1 MRPVR
6 TIIAVIFAAAVAVT
20 GCSTHTTA
28 DQPSA
33 APAPPVTAAPAPPVT
48 AAPAP
53 PTTEVSARQP
63 APKRPAPAPQPP
75 RHRNG
80 PIVDYV
86 PAPVLADGRYDSYIR
101 RVEVP
106 YEGGGSRLVVDLVQ
120 VFDGQAARD
129 AAIADGMARDK
140 AQYLGVYVR
149 NQNPRLRTLPL
160 ASDVRLDLR
169 GGDCE
174 APLNHQL
181 TKLMADV
188 RAMSGPVHTYYFSL
202 TVHAGAVQQV
212 QEFLAINA
220 C

>member
-20 GCSTHTTA
+20 GCSAHTTA
-28 DQPSA
+28 DQPSD
-33 APAPPVTAAPAPPVT
+33 APAPPVTAAT
-48 AAPAP
+48 AP

-75 RHRNG
+75 TPRPVPPR
-80 PIVDYV
+80 DD

-106 YEGGGSRLVVDLVQ
+106 YEGGTSRLVVDLVQ
-120 VFDGQAARD
+120 VFQGQAARD
-129 AAIADGMARDK
+129 AAIADGMARDQ
-140 AQYLGVYVR
+140 ARYLGIYVR

-160 ASDVRLDLR
+160 ASDAGLDLA

-174 APLNHQL
+174 APTSHQL
-181 TKLMADV
+181 AKLMADA
-188 RAMSGPVHTYYFSL
+188 RAMSGSVHIYYFTL
-202 TVHAGAVQQV
+202 TVHGGAVDRV